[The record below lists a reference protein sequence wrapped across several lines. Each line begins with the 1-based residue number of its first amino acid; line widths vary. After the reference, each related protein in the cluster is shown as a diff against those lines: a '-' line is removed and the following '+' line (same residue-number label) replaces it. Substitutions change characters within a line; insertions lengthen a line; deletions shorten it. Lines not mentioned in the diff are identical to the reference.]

1 MALPRIDVPTYELVI
16 PSTDEKIKFRPF
28 LVKEEK
34 VLLIAMESGKSE
46 DMLQSVKDIVNECTF
61 QKLKLGEMPMFDVEY
76 LFLNIRAKS
85 VGEVSKLKVLCQDD
99 METYATVEI
108 NLNEVNVQVDG
119 ELHSNKIELTD
130 EMGVIMKYPTI
141 DSFTKNGIQNIT
153 AANMINVIA
162 SCVEQIYDK
171 KGEEVY
177 DSKDS
182 TQAEIIDFVEQ
193 LNTTQFQEVQAFF
206 DTMPRLQHTITVKN
220 PKTKV
225 ESEVTLTG
233 LNDFFV

>member
-1 MALPRIDVPTYELVI
+1 MALPRLDVPIYELVI

-34 VLLIAMESGKSE
+34 ILLIAMESGKSE
-46 DMLQSVKDIVNECTF
+46 DMIQSVKDIVDECTF
-61 QKLKLGEMPMFDVEY
+61 NKLKLGEMPMFDVEY

-99 METYATVEI
+99 MKTYANVEI
-108 NLNEVNVQVDG
+108 DLNEVQVEVDG
-119 ELHSNKIELTD
+119 DIHSNKIELTD

-141 DSFTKNGIQNIT
+141 DSFTKNGIKNIT
-153 AANMINVIA
+153 AANMIDVIA
-162 SCVEQIYDK
+162 SCVEQVYDK

-182 TQAEIIDFVEQ
+182 TIAELIDFVEQ
-193 LNTTQFQEVQAFF
+193 LNTTQFQKIQKFF

>member
-1 MALPRIDVPTYELVI
+1 MALPRLDVPIYELVI

-34 VLLIAMESGKSE
+34 ILLIAMESGKSE
-46 DMLQSVKDIVNECTF
+46 DMIQAVKNIVDECTF
-61 QKLKLGEMPMFDVEY
+61 KKLKLGDMPMFDVEY

-99 METYATVEI
+99 MKTYANVEI
-108 NLNEVNVQVDG
+108 DLNKVQVEVDG
-119 ELHSNKIELTD
+119 DTHSNKIELTD

-141 DSFTKNGIQNIT
+141 DSFTANGIKNIT
-153 AANMINVIA
+153 AANMIDVIA

-182 TQAEIIDFVEQ
+182 TIAELVDFVEQ
-193 LNTTQFQEVQAFF
+193 LNTTQFQKIQKFF
-206 DTMPRLQHTITVKN
+206 DTMPRLQHTIIVKN
-220 PKTKV
+220 PKTKI

>member
-1 MALPRIDVPTYELVI
+1 MALPTINTPTYELVV
-16 PSTDEKIKFRPF
+16 PSTDEKVKYRPF

-34 VLLIAMESGKSE
+34 ILLMAMESGE
-46 DMLQSVKDIVNECTF
+46 NTDLLQAVKDIVSQCTF
-61 QKLKLGEMPMFDVEY
+61 GKLKLGDMPMFDVEY
-76 LFLNIRAKS
+76 LFLNIRSKS

-99 METYATVEI
+99 MKTYAKIEI
-108 NLNEVNVQVDG
+108 DLNEVEVQVDS
-119 ELHSNKIELTD
+119 EVHTNKIELSD

-141 DSFTKNGIQNIT
+141 SSFTTNGIKNIT
-153 AANMINVIA
+153 AANMIDVIA
-162 SCVEQIYDK
+162 SCIAQIYDK
-171 KGEEVY
+171 KGEEVF

-182 TQAEIIDFVEQ
+182 TQTELVDFVEQ
-193 LNTTQFQEVQAFF
+193 LNTKQFQEVQKFF
-206 DTMPRLQHTITVKN
+206 DTMPRLQHTILVTN

>member
-1 MALPRIDVPTYELVI
+1 MALPRIDVPIYELVI

-34 VLLIAMESGKSE
+34 ILLIAMESGE
-46 DMLQSVKDIVNECTF
+46 PDEMIQAVKNIVDECTF
-61 QKLKLGEMPMFDVEY
+61 NKLKLGEMPMFDVEY
-76 LFLNIRAKS
+76 LFLNIRSKS

-99 METYATVEI
+99 METYAIVEI
-108 NLNEVNVQVDG
+108 NLNEVEVQVDS
-119 ELHSNKIELTD
+119 ETHSNKIELSD

-141 DSFTKNGIQNIT
+141 DSFTANNIKNIT
-153 AANMINVIA
+153 AANMIDVIA
-162 SCVEQIYDK
+162 SCIAQIYDK

-182 TQAEIIDFVEQ
+182 TQAELTDFIEQ
-193 LNTTQFQEVQAFF
+193 LNTTQFQQVQKFF
-206 DTMPRLQHTITVKN
+206 DTMPKLQHTILVTN

-233 LNDFFV
+233 INDFFV

>member
-153 AANMINVIA
+153 AANMIDVIA

-206 DTMPRLQHTITVKN
+206 DTMPRLQHTMTVKN

>member
-1 MALPRIDVPTYELVI
+1 MALPRLNVPIYELVV

-34 VLLIAMESGKSE
+34 ILLIAMESGE
-46 DMLQSVKDIVNECTF
+46 PDDMIQSVKSIVDECTYN
-61 QKLKLGEMPMFDVEY
+61 KLKLGEMPMFDVEY

-99 METYATVEI
+99 MKTYAKIEI
-108 NLNEVNVQVDG
+108 DLNEVEVQVDS
-119 ELHSNKIELTD
+119 EVHTNKIELSD

-141 DSFTKNGIQNIT
+141 SSFTTNGIKNIT
-153 AANMINVIA
+153 AANMIDVIA
-162 SCVEQIYDK
+162 SCIAQIYDK
-171 KGEEVY
+171 KGEEVF

-182 TQAEIIDFVEQ
+182 TQAELVDFVEQ
-193 LNTTQFQEVQAFF
+193 LNTKQFQEVQKFF
-206 DTMPRLQHTITVKN
+206 DTMPRLQHTILVTN